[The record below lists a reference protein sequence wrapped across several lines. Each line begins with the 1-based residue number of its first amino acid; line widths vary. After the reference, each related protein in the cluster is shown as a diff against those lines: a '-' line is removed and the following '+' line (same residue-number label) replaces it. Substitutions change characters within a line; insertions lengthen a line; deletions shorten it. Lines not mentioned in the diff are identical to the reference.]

1 MTLQNF
7 QKSREAM
14 VVSQLQP
21 SGIVSEVVI
30 EAYRGLPREMF
41 VPNAL
46 RGVCYLDDDIDLGG
60 GRILV
65 EPLIF
70 ARMLQDAEL
79 LSSDKVLDI
88 GGATGYSAALAAKL
102 ARHVV
107 AVDAD
112 EKLLQQGQMQ
122 WQELGLLNI
131 TPVIGCHN
139 DGYRAGGS
147 YNVIFVNGAVSAM
160 PEKLLDQLAYGGR
173 LYFVEQKEEDTSG
186 RLMVVVKDHSGVF
199 LTKHLSDVTTS
210 YLKGFEPAQS
220 FVF

>member
-21 SGIVSEVVI
+21 SGVVSESVMA
-30 EAYRGLPREMF
+30 AYRSVPREMF
-41 VPNAL
+41 VPNVL
-46 RGVCYLDDDIDLGG
+46 RGVCYLDDDIDLGE

-70 ARMLQDAEL
+70 ARMVQDAEL

-88 GGATGYSAALAAKL
+88 GGATGYSAAIAAKL
-102 ARHVV
+102 AGQVV

-112 EKLLQQGQMQ
+112 EKLLQQGQAQ
-122 WQELGLLNI
+122 WQQLGLLNI
-131 TPVIGCHN
+131 TPVIGIHN
-139 DGYRAGGS
+139 DGYAVGGP

-160 PEKLLDQLAYGGR
+160 PQKLLDQLSYGGR

-186 RLMVVVKDHSGVF
+186 RLTVVIKEQSGVF
-199 LTKHLSDVTTS
+199 LTKYLSDVTTS
-210 YLKGFEPAQS
+210 YLKGFEPSQS